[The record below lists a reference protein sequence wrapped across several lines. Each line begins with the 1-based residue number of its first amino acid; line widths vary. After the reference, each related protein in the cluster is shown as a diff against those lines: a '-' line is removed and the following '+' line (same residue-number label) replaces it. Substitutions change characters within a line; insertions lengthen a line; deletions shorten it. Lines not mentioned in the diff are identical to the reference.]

1 MIRLDGGVPGEKAE
15 GCDVGEDVGGD
26 QDVVDA
32 LGARLAGVTLKSRVR
47 ERILEVGVSNEF
59 GEFWIVGWR
68 ISVHAEDRFEAAGV

>member
-15 GCDVGEDVGGD
+15 GCDVGGDVGGD

-47 ERILEVGVSNEF
+47 ERIL
-59 GEFWIVGWR
+59 
-68 ISVHAEDRFEAAGV
+68 